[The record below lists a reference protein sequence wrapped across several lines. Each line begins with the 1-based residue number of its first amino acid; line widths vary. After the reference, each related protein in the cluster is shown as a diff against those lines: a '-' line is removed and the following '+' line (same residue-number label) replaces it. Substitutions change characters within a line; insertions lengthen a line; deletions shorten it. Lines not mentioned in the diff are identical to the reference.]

1 MKKSQLFICLILAF
15 TLFNSN
21 YIKSDIQITD
31 FNLDD
36 VLKSGRDLMSLDYG
50 LHYLEDK
57 SDSQNTLFIGVHG
70 SDSQGYEWIYPL
82 ITINDSNNLISF
94 YRYNDNTCPDRAYM
108 NISNEII
115 AVLDSNKNIQN
126 VVLMGHSYGA
136 MIVALFS
143 DKWIKEIPLTIHTV
157 AGPLTGPIST
167 SFRSS
172 LFRNIC
178 EYSPPKKL
186 KDKVNFFQWRTIKEL
201 DGAFNSLDHDPQ
213 IIDVQGS
220 YVTRLPKVYNG
231 RRLGHN
237 WSLSWVAEEITK

>member
-1 MKKSQLFICLILAF
+1 MKKSLLFLYLIFAF
-15 TLFNSN
+15 TLVNSN

-31 FNLDD
+31 FSLDD
-36 VLKSGRDLMSLDYG
+36 VLKSGRDLMSLEYG

-82 ITINDSNNLISF
+82 ITIDNSNNLTSF
-94 YRYNDNTCPDRAYM
+94 FRYNDNICPDRAYINM
-108 NISNEII
+108 SNEII
-115 AVLDSNKNIQN
+115 SVLDSNKNIQH

-136 MIVALFS
+136 MIVALFA
-143 DKWIKEIPLTIHTV
+143 DKWINETPLTIHAV

-167 SFRSS
+167 SFKSS

-178 EYSPPKKL
+178 EYSLPKKL
-186 KDKVNFFQWRTIKEL
+186 KDNVNFYQWRTIKEL
-201 DGAFNSLDHDPQ
+201 DGAFNSLDYDPQ

-220 YVTRLPKVYNG
+220 NVIRLPGFYNG

>member
-1 MKKSQLFICLILAF
+1 MKKSLLFLYLILAF
-15 TLFNSN
+15 TLVNSN
-21 YIKSDIQITD
+21 YIKSDIQIND
-31 FNLDD
+31 FSLDD
-36 VLKSGRDLMSLDYG
+36 VLKSGRDLMSLEYG

-82 ITINDSNNLISF
+82 ITIDNSNNLTSF
-94 YRYNDNTCPDRAYM
+94 FRYNDNICPDRAYINM
-108 NISNEII
+108 SNEII
-115 AVLDSNKNIQN
+115 SVLDSNKNIQN

-136 MIVALFS
+136 MIVALFAE
-143 DKWIKEIPLTIHTV
+143 KWINETPLTIHAV

-167 SFRSS
+167 SFKSS

-178 EYSPPKKL
+178 EYSLPKKL
-186 KDKVNFFQWRTIKEL
+186 KDNVNFYQWRTIKEL
-201 DGAFNSLDHDPQ
+201 DGAFNSLDYDPQ

-220 YVTRLPKVYNG
+220 NVIRLPGVYNG

>member
-1 MKKSQLFICLILAF
+1 MKRSQLFLYLILAF
-15 TLFNSN
+15 TLVNSI
-21 YIKSDIQITD
+21 YIKSDTQITNFD
-31 FNLDD
+31 LDD

-50 LHYLEDK
+50 MHYLEDE

-82 ITINDSNNLISF
+82 ITINDSNNLTSF
-94 YRYNDNTCPDRAYM
+94 YRYNDNICPDRAYM

-115 AVLDSNKNIQN
+115 SILDSNKNIQN

-143 DKWIKEIPLTIHTV
+143 DKWINETPLTIHAV

-167 SFRSS
+167 SFKSS

-178 EYSPPKKL
+178 KYSPPKKL
-186 KDKVNFFQWRTIKEL
+186 KDNVNFFQWRTIKEL
-201 DGAFNSLDHDPQ
+201 DGAFNSLEYDPQ
-213 IIDVQGS
+213 IIDVKGS
-220 YVTRLPKVYNG
+220 DVTRLPEVYNG